1 MTLGVFV
8 FSAVPEVVEAVA
20 QVSPPVLVAP
30 MRDLLIS
37 EGHPAQFQC
46 SVSGEGIASFTV
58 IQHFKYSLT
67 INPLAA
73 VINVP

>member
-1 MTLGVFV
+1 MTHGVFV

-20 QVSPPVLVAP
+20 QVSPPVLIAP

-46 SVSGEGIASFTV
+46 SVSGEGIDR
-58 IQHFKYSLT
+58 YSP
-67 INPLAA
+67 PLLSYG
-73 VINVP
+73 ILNTH

>member
-1 MTLGVFV
+1 MTYGVFV

-20 QVSPPVLVAP
+20 QVSPPVLIAP

-46 SVSGEGIASFTV
+46 SVSGEGIDC
-58 IQHFKYSLT
+58 YSS
-67 INPLAA
+67 PLLSYG
-73 VINVP
+73 ILNTH

>member
-1 MTLGVFV
+1 MTYGVFV

-20 QVSPPVLVAP
+20 QVSPPVLIAP

-46 SVSGEGIASFTV
+46 SVSGEGID
-58 IQHFKYSLT
+58 HYSP
-67 INPLAA
+67 PLLSYG
-73 VINVP
+73 ILNTH